1 MITDQNCDSTLIE
14 CELMPLSLFFSKSFQ
29 GFLINQRFNA
39 GLGKEFMLS

>member
-14 CELMPLSLFFSKSFQ
+14 CELMPLSFFSKPFQ